1 MSEIENDGWITVHPK
16 LPQISDK
23 VSDQLHRAFD
33 DITKATTWTNGWGTA
48 CGSQ

>member
-33 DITKATTWTNGWGTA
+33 DATKEPIPEHLKKLLDDLD
-48 CGSQ
+48 